1 MSVHGK
7 ISGLARHAGG
17 IIPRMRLQ
25 VKLVLAL
32 SVLMLAVPCYAGKI
46 KTFWSGSGMT
56 AKGPQMIMLQL
67 SPDGTAVFQQTQGEN
82 TVKLHAQW
90 RKDGN
95 IVSVRFDSV
104 PGQPPKPTVAFELK
118 KNQLIPQIPGNAQM
132 GNFAYPTL
140 TPFGPETVNAGA
152 GSTTCANG
160 MPGTCVNRETWSS
173 NGPQ

>member
-1 MSVHGK
+1 
-7 ISGLARHAGG
+7 
-17 IIPRMRLQ
+17 MRVQL
-25 VKLVLAL
+25 KLVLAL
-32 SVLMLAVPCYAGKI
+32 SVFMIAVPSYAGKI

-67 SPDGTAVFQQTQGEN
+67 SPDGTAVFQQTQGDN
-82 TVKLHAQW
+82 SVKLHAQW

-95 IVSVRFDSV
+95 IVSVRFDPI

-118 KNQLIPQIPGNAQM
+118 KNQLIPQIPGNDKM

>member
-1 MSVHGK
+1 MRVSCK
-7 ISGLARHAGG
+7 ISGPAHRAGG

-25 VKLVLAL
+25 LKLVLTL
-32 SVLMLAVPCYAGKI
+32 SAILFSLPCNAAKI

-56 AKGPQMIMLQL
+56 AQGPQMIMLQL
-67 SPDGTAVFQQTQGEN
+67 SADGTAVFQQTQGEN

-95 IVSVRFDSV
+95 IVSVRFDPV
-104 PGQPPKPTVAFELK
+104 AGQPAKPTVEFEMK

-140 TPFGPETVNAGA
+140 TPFGPDTVNAGA

-160 MPGTCVNRETWSS
+160 MPGTCVNRQTWSS